1 MLGFNILLVFLPI
14 TGFLYL
20 DTYEK
25 QLLAS
30 LERAMV
36 NQGRVLSAA
45 LSGRGEIRAVEAERI
60 LLELKQRH
68 EARLRVLDEEGRL
81 LADSSRL
88 DLPAEPGKDE
98 ELTAITTGPGD
109 ETDILKSWLYRMAS
123 FPVRFYRRFLRAPRP
138 PLESGD
144 FYSNKELLLGA
155 EIEEALQGR
164 YGAATRIS
172 SGGQRS
178 VNLYSAIPIRSG
190 NRITGVVL
198 VSQSTYRILRDLYVL
213 RLDIFRIFLFSLAAA
228 VTLSLIVSTTIAR
241 PIRTLRDQA
250 REMLDRR
257 GRLKSHFRTYRRR
270 DEIGDLS
277 RALKE
282 LTLRLEEHIHFVESF
297 ASDVSHEFRN
307 PLTSIRSAAEMMGEL
322 SEHEERVRFLKMI
335 LGDVARMEHLL
346 AGVREI
352 SRIDSRLHEEQS
364 RRLDIKDF
372 MEQVLVSFRLR
383 GNHKRVCFKIL
394 APEEA
399 VFVSIAPERLTQV
412 FENILDNGVGF
423 SPAGGLV
430 EVSLEKIDSEAVI
443 TVYDSGPGIREE
455 NLEKIF
461 DRFFCDRPEAS
472 SKEEHTG
479 LGLAIVKVIVE
490 AYGGTVSA
498 SNRQEGGARFE
509 VRLPLSF

>member
-1 MLGFNILLVFLPI
+1 
-14 TGFLYL
+14 
-20 DTYEK
+20 
-25 QLLAS
+25 
-30 LERAMV
+30 MV
-36 NQGRVLSAA
+36 NQGRMLSAA
-45 LSGRGEIRAVEAERI
+45 LSGRGKIEAGEAERI

-88 DLPAEPGKDE
+88 DLSAEPGKNED
-98 ELTAITTGPGD
+98 LTAISTRPGD
-109 ETDILKSWLYRMAS
+109 ESDIQQSWLYRMAS

-155 EIEEALQGR
+155 EIKEALQGR

-178 VNLYSAIPIRSG
+178 VNLYSAIPIRNG
-190 NRITGVVL
+190 DRIAGVVL

-228 VTLSLIVSTTIAR
+228 VTLSLIVSTTIAS
-241 PIRTLRDQA
+241 PIRKLRDQA
-250 REMLDRR
+250 REMLDKR
-257 GRLKSHFRTYRRR
+257 GRFKSHFRTYRRR

-282 LTLRLEEHIHFVESF
+282 LTLMLEEHIQFIESF
-297 ASDVSHEFRN
+297 ASDVSHEFKN

-322 SEHEERVRFLKMI
+322 GEHEERARFLNMI
-335 LGDVARMEHLL
+335 MGDVARMEHLL

-352 SRIDSRLHEEQS
+352 SRIDTRLDEEQS
-364 RRLDIKDF
+364 RRLAIKDF
-372 MEQVLVSFRLR
+372 MEQVLASLRLR
-383 GNHKRVCFKIL
+383 GNNKKVSFRIF
-394 APEEA
+394 AADEA
-399 VFVSIAPERLTQV
+399 LFVYLVPERLTQV
-412 FENILDNGVGF
+412 LENILDNAVGF
-423 SPAGGLV
+423 SPPGGLV
-430 EVSLEKIDSEAVI
+430 EVSLERIDSEAVI
-443 TVYDSGPGIREE
+443 TVDDSGPGIREE
-455 NLEKIF
+455 NLGKIF
-461 DRFFCDRPEAS
+461 DRFFCYRPESS

-490 AYGGTVSA
+490 TCGGTVSA
-498 SNRQEGGARFE
+498 ANRQEGGTRLE
-509 VRLPLSF
+509 VRLPLSY